1 MLKIRMCQT
10 GRLNRK
16 CYRLVVTDAK
26 SPRDGKYIEMV
37 GSYNPHQDNDN
48 VKIQEDRLIYW
59 LEKGAMM
66 TEKAKALVKRTAPQV
81 LKK

>member
-1 MLKIRMCQT
+1 MLKIRMRQT

-26 SPRDGKYIEMV
+26 SPRDGKYIEML
-37 GSYNPHQDNDN
+37 GSYNPHRDGDN
-48 VKIQEDRLIYW
+48 VIVQQDRLAYW
-59 LEKGAMM
+59 LAKGAMM
-66 TEKAKALVKRTAPQV
+66 TEKAKALVKRTAPEV